1 MSRPEPSTVPS
12 ANSEPASTSANLLTY
27 LSVLARRKWVM
38 LPAIIITPLVAVALN
53 MQKPAVYEATA
64 QVFLNRLNLAASL
77 SGVVEPESASD
88 AERRGN
94 TEAGLARA
102 PEVASRA
109 VKAAGIEDW
118 NAYDLLGASNVASDP
133 GADVLYF
140 TVRGRDPT
148 RAQRLAT
155 AYAEQFVKF
164 RTELEVGAA
173 ERALKSVQQRLN
185 KLSAA
190 GQASSPLYG
199 DLVEKKN
206 QLETIIALQTADASV
221 VRPADSAGQI
231 EPNSPTRSAAL
242 GLGLGIVLAIALAFL
257 ADALDTRVKTV
268 EELEDGLRGAPNP
281 GSHPGP
287 GERGQRGRPRNAYGS
302 W

>member
-12 ANSEPASTSANLLTY
+12 PNSEPASMSANLLTY
-27 LSVLARRKWVM
+27 LSVLARRKWVI
-38 LPAIIITPLVAVALN
+38 LPAVIITPLIAVALN

-77 SGVVEPESASD
+77 AGVVGPESTSD

-109 VKAAGIEDW
+109 VKAAGIDDW

-164 RTELEVGAA
+164 RTELDVAA
-173 ERALKSVQQRLN
+173 TERALKSVQQ
-185 KLSAA
+185 
-190 GQASSPLYG
+190 
-199 DLVEKKN
+199 
-206 QLETIIALQTADASV
+206 
-221 VRPADSAGQI
+221 
-231 EPNSPTRSAAL
+231 
-242 GLGLGIVLAIALAFL
+242 
-257 ADALDTRVKTV
+257 
-268 EELEDGLRGAPNP
+268 
-281 GSHPGP
+281 
-287 GERGQRGRPRNAYGS
+287 
-302 W
+302 